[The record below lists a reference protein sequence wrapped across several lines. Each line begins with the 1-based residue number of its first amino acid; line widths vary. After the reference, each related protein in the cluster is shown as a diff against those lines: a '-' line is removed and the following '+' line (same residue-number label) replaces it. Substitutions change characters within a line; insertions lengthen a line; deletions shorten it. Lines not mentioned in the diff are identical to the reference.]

1 MTKRFLPLILLL
13 LVIVNT
19 YSQKSSAS
27 PYSFFGIGEE
37 NIIKTVE
44 EISRGETGV
53 ADYSSYS
60 LFLSNPASLAN
71 LTYTTYGLGVTN
83 STLKAT
89 DGLNSERSSV
99 TSLSYLALGV
109 PIGDKAGFAFGLQ
122 PNTNVGYSLLQEF
135 TDANDLVTESNL
147 FSGSG
152 GTNRV
157 FLGYGRKFHKFATVG
172 IEGSFI
178 FGRLSN
184 NILNRRDNVQF
195 ATQSETNSNISGFVL
210 KVGIQYHKPLKKKK
224 DIELQLGATASLNS
238 NLTNRGD
245 ELLFSLLNNTSGAI
259 IPRDTILNQSFN
271 GKVKNP
277 FKSTVGIGIGKHY
290 NWNMSLEYAY
300 QGAISFS
307 GGVLD
312 GGSSIVN
319 YKSANRISFG
329 GYYLPNYNS
338 VTSYWDRVTYR
349 GGIKYKQTGLVVNNE
364 DINEYG
370 ISFGVGMPLGKELS
384 TLNLGLEL
392 GKRGTINS
400 GLVKE
405 NYFNLRIG
413 FTLNDK
419 WFVKRKIL

>member
-1 MTKRFLPLILLL
+1 MTKRVLPLILLL

-27 PYSFFGIGEE
+27 PYSFFGIGDE
-37 NIIKTVE
+37 NVTKTVE
-44 EISRGETGV
+44 EISRGETSV
-53 ADYSSYS
+53 ADYSSYR

-71 LTYTTYGLGVTN
+71 LTYTTYALGATN
-83 STLKAT
+83 TTLRAT
-89 DGLNSERSSV
+89 DKLNSERSSV

-109 PIGDKAGFAFGLQ
+109 PIGDNAGFAFGLQ

-135 TDANDLVTESNL
+135 TDANNLVTESNL
-147 FSGSG
+147 FSGNG

-157 FLGYGRKFHKFATVG
+157 FLGYGKKLHKFATVG

-210 KVGIQYHKPLKKKK
+210 KVGVQYHKPLKKKK
-224 DIELQLGATASLNS
+224 NIELQFGATASLNS
-238 NLTNRGD
+238 NLTNRGN
-245 ELLFSLLNNTSGAI
+245 ELLFSLINNTRGAI
-259 IPRDTILNQSFN
+259 IPRDTILDQSFN

-307 GGVLD
+307 GGVL

-338 VTSYWDRVTYR
+338 ITSYWNRVTYR
-349 GGIKYKQTGLVVNNE
+349 GGIKYKQTGLVVSNE
-364 DINEYG
+364 NINEYG
-370 ISFGVGMPLGKELS
+370 ISFGVGMPIGKELS
-384 TLNLGLEL
+384 TFNLGLEL

-400 GLVKE
+400 GLVRE
-405 NYFNLRIG
+405 NYFNIRIG
-413 FTLNDK
+413 LTLNDK